1 MLVVGKV
8 YRFDYLQG
16 TQDGFRIG
24 RVLKVRDTYANPIT
38 YAAKRTNPG
47 LLRSR
52 YLLTVREF
60 NGQCKTMYS
69 HAMHNVQTLG
79 IVKRIGLWLAGVKV

>member
-1 MLVVGKV
+1 MLAVGKV

-16 TQDGFRIG
+16 SQDGFRIG

-38 YAAKRTNPG
+38 YSAKRANPS

-60 NGQCKTMYS
+60 NGQCRTMYS
-69 HAMHNVQTLG
+69 HALHNVQAVG
-79 IVKRIGLWLAGVKV
+79 IVKRFGLWLAGCRV